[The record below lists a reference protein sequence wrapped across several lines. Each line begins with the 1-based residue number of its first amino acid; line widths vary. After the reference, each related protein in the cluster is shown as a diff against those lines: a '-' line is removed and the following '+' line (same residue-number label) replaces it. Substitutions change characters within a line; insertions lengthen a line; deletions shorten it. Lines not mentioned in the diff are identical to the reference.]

1 MRIADGVVDHYLST
15 ENYRHLAYAW
25 KNYRY
30 IAGTVNSS
38 KKTLDDQ
45 VLDPFEIQP
54 GWFEIILPSMQ
65 LVRTSAVPLAFQA
78 KADFTLTKLHLGN
91 GLKVRRNRKR
101 WYEDYRDKGLPMHL
115 LEEYAPLV
123 ADAVAKW
130 LATGKPL
137 P

>member
-1 MRIADGVVDHYLST
+1 MRIADGVVDHFLSK
-15 ENYRHLAYAW
+15 ENHRRLAYSW

-38 KKTLDDQ
+38 KKKLDDQ
-45 VLDPFEIQP
+45 VLDPFEVQP
-54 GWFEIILPSMQ
+54 GWFEILLPSMQ
-65 LVRTSAVPLAFQA
+65 LVRTAAVPVPLQA
-78 KADFTLTKLHLGN
+78 KADTTLTKLKLGN

-101 WYEDYRDKGLPMHL
+101 WYEDYRDKGLPMNL

-123 ADAVAKW
+123 ADAVQRW
-130 LATGKPL
+130 IATGQPL